1 MKNGAYLSLGTNIG
15 DRLYYLREAVKALY
29 KHEEICV
36 EEISSIYET
45 DPVGY
50 VDQANFLNIVA
61 KISTSLSPINL
72 LETMQSI
79 ELQLG
84 RKREIHWGPRTID
97 LDILLYNN
105 ENVDTDTLIIPHP
118 RMYERNFVLVPL
130 VELGVDISQNENVN
144 LREGVRIWKRKNG
157 GGVFELFES

>member
-1 MKNGAYLSLGTNIG
+1 MKNIAYLSLGTNIG
-15 DRLYYLREAVKALY
+15 NRLYYLREAVYSLHA
-29 KHEEICV
+29 HEDICV
-36 EEISSIYET
+36 ENISSIYET
-45 DPVGY
+45 EPVGY
-50 VDQANFLNIVA
+50 VDQANFLNIVV
-61 KISTSLSPINL
+61 KISTKLLPINL

-105 ENVDTDTLIIPHP
+105 ENMDTETLIIPHP

-130 VELGVDISQNENVN
+130 VELGVDISQRKSVN

-157 GGVFELFES
+157 GDVFELFES